1 MTVALAV
8 KPSTPWWLRSNAG
21 LAGLIALIGVVYL
34 VGQLGEFFSRP
45 GSEEEFLIGN
55 YYLRP

>member
-1 MTVALAV
+1 VVTKGSGIILNFVV
-8 KPSTPWWLRSNAG
+8 
-21 LAGLIALIGVVYL
+21 GVVYL